1 MKSLIQENKISTKYI
16 TLTGRGLLN
25 PVAVLRDVK
34 LIYRTE
40 KDGTRSDEVVAVRYD
55 CIDPESFST
64 FSIKVENDKPI
75 ITEEEL
81 ELAENPVFI
90 EIPLEQTLIK
100 PYEVSYGS
108 AKVSIVA
115 NFIKLRKD
123 DE

>member
-1 MKSLIQENKISTKYI
+1 MRPLVQDNKISTKYI
-16 TLTGRGLLN
+16 SITGKGILN
-25 PVAVLRDVK
+25 NIAVLRDVK

-40 KDGTRSDEVVAVRYD
+40 RDGSRSDEVIAVRYD
-55 CIDPESFST
+55 CIDIESFST

-81 ELAENPVFI
+81 ENAENPVFI
-90 EIPLEQTLIK
+90 EIPLEQTLIR
-100 PYEVSYGS
+100 PYEINYGT